1 LNSRRIINFNFK
13 PFFSSV
19 YQNFSETIDL
29 FRAPHI
35 YYALIDAGFEN
46 QLAFLCEER
55 RIQECDPNLAKI
67 KMFLKKRYRLLSAE
81 HKELLDYAR
90 RVSYCSRTGRLSA
103 FRAHRFHEFLGFPDL
118 QTDLIYILDFL
129 AREIVMEVTYRAA
142 QARQVEQEKLLTTP
156 SSMKQPS
163 SKKKLAIESLELCY
177 YEERAGVLCSGWSK
191 KIVNPW
197 KWESDHDYNKR
208 EMAERRELEE
218 QGPWPSRFAY
228 VSSAELFEEHKKV
241 LRGEYWDSC
250 PEDLTKEAF
259 AVANAYAAARQSH
272 INLPEPQVPTKW
284 QQQNI
289 ESNEKEHERLKKL
302 LESNSQSELEKRLT
316 NQLVKMMAENNI
328 DDTASVAETDGH
340 TNLEKMTKLIG
351 AVVRKHQSITNA

>member
-1 LNSRRIINFNFK
+1 MTS
-13 PFFSSV
+13 FSSGHGEYEEFNIGEFV
-19 YQNFSETIDL
+19 NVTGHMMFAYGDGPEALDETRLFVLDIVRHQMNMLLRRVWHQMVQNHQRKVFTYVNIFGLYKNHPIRLRSARLEQSSLRRHMLYRVMVDQGRKRGQNYFENRMDINETGSTEVL
-29 FRAPHI
+29 CLKKRAPHI

-90 RVSYCSRTGRLSA
+90 RVSSA

-191 KIVNPW
+191 KI
-197 KWESDHDYNKR
+197 KTFF
-208 EMAERRELEE
+208 RRE
-218 QGPWPSRFAY
+218 QN
-228 VSSAELFEEHKKV
+228 KV
-241 LRGEYWDSC
+241 
-250 PEDLTKEAF
+250 
-259 AVANAYAAARQSH
+259 VNV
-272 INLPEPQVPTKW
+272 NLW
-284 QQQNI
+284 
-289 ESNEKEHERLKKL
+289 
-302 LESNSQSELEKRLT
+302 
-316 NQLVKMMAENNI
+316 
-328 DDTASVAETDGH
+328 
-340 TNLEKMTKLIG
+340 
-351 AVVRKHQSITNA
+351 